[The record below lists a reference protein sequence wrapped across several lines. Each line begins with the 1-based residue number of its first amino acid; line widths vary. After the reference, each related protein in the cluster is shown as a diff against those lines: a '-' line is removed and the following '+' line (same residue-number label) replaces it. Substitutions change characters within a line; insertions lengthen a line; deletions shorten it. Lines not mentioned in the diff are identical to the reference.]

1 MKKKSLISYLATVL
15 GVTLLGTLAFEN
27 PGYTDFQNIVL
38 IPLSIPMVASYEFS
52 ISVLT
57 SYDFGDALNMDFDQV
72 TMVLFIVVS
81 LVLNCLLYIPILR
94 FETLR
99 KFLMNQ
105 ATVLASYFV
114 VSLPFFLSV
123 VGT

>member
-27 PGYTDFQNIVL
+27 PGHTDFQNVVM

-114 VSLPFFLSV
+114 VSLPFFLSI